1 MKTRVRW
8 NRHTLALAAI
18 VGGMWYAAEAQS
30 NGAAHLIT
38 LITAAMG
45 ALSWLHARANLRGV
59 SLRLVG
65 GRPTAQNESKC
76 IPVELRATGAVS
88 PCGLEVLVIGA
99 ETSVFVERVP
109 SGQAVLVNLPP
120 PARHAG
126 GALRIMVRSV
136 YPLGLFTAEGVMQT
150 SWVRRVHPKPGGDLP
165 LPAASAAWDRGAA
178 ALRQASRARTAD
190 EWHAALARL
199 GAEMAAAY
207 ELPSEEDPFDWW
219 FDRLPPFRTG

>member
-120 PARHAG
+120 PAR
-126 GALRIMVRSV
+126 
-136 YPLGLFTAEGVMQT
+136 Q
-150 SWVRRVHPKPGGDLP
+150 
-165 LPAASAAWDRGAA
+165 PA
-178 ALRQASRARTAD
+178 
-190 EWHAALARL
+190 
-199 GAEMAAAY
+199 
-207 ELPSEEDPFDWW
+207 P
-219 FDRLPPFRTG
+219 